1 MVARLR
7 QTNQSNYWR
16 NMKTTAEIQIGDTI
30 VEIKS
35 RREDNASGWSIIV
48 FTPTGS
54 LRCVRPHISTVLNR
68 FVDAIVAS
76 VDKRFLNHESV
87 VQDTKDTVLSIID

>member
-1 MVARLR
+1 
-7 QTNQSNYWR
+7 
-16 NMKTTAEIQIGDTI
+16 MKTTTEIQIGDDI

-54 LRCVRPHISTVLNR
+54 FRCVRPHIESILKKFTHAIIASVNKDLLDDSS
-68 FVDAIVAS
+68 VVEAAEDAI
-76 VDKRFLNHESV
+76 
-87 VQDTKDTVLSIID
+87 LSIIEQ

>member
-1 MVARLR
+1 
-7 QTNQSNYWR
+7 
-16 NMKTTAEIQIGDTI
+16 MKTTAEIQIGEVV

-54 LRCVRPHISTVLNR
+54 LRCVRPHIGKVLQR
-68 FVDAIVAS
+68 FVDSIIAS
-76 VDKRFLNHESV
+76 VDRKHLESESLINE
-87 VQDTKDTVLSIID
+87 TTAAIMSIID

>member
-1 MVARLR
+1 
-7 QTNQSNYWR
+7 
-16 NMKTTAEIQIGDTI
+16 MKTTAEIQIGDAV

-54 LRCVRPHISTVLNR
+54 LRCVRPHISMVLQR

-76 VDKRFLNHESV
+76 VDRKYLESESV
-87 VQDTKDTVLSIID
+87 INDTTAAVMSIIDDER